1 MLQGFCQTAVQL
13 VVSVYVQVA
22 NNNIILFYYLT
33 HMLKMKYQMRGDCG
47 GGKQNKKRRKE
58 NNINIV

>member
-1 MLQGFCQTAVQL
+1 MLWRFCQTAIQP
-13 VVSVYVQVA
+13 VVSVQVQVA
-22 NNNIILFYYLT
+22 NNNIILFYDLR

>member
-1 MLQGFCQTAVQL
+1 MLWRFCQTAIQP
-13 VVSVYVQVA
+13 VVSVQVQVA
-22 NNNIILFYYLT
+22 NNNIILFYDLT

>member
-1 MLQGFCQTAVQL
+1 MLWRFCQTAIQP
-13 VVSVYVQVA
+13 VVSVQVQVA

-47 GGKQNKKRRKE
+47 GGKQKKRRKE

>member
-33 HMLKMKYQMRGDCG
+33 HMLKMKYQMRGDLWWREA
-47 GGKQNKKRRKE
+47 KQKKKKRE
-58 NNINIV
+58 